1 LEKTSAPA
9 DLRAIIVSI
18 DLLRSNQDDLE
29 QFNSNEFIELARS
42 SGLKVEHHIFSKQN
56 FVSASHFLTK
66 GKADELKN
74 IVESEDIKLVVLDC
88 ELSPSQER
96 NLEKLLCAR
105 VLDRTGLILDIFAAR
120 AQSDIGKLQVEL
132 AQLSFLSTRL
142 VRGWSHLER
151 QKGGIGL
158 RGPGETQLETDRRLI
173 GNRIKQLKKKL
184 DKQHNQKNLNRY
196 SRKKGNNK
204 LVALVG
210 YTNAGKTSLF
220 NILTKGGLQAED
232 KLFATLDT
240 TTRRADFKFKT
251 LETVL
256 FSDTV
261 GFISNLPTK
270 LVESFKATLDDLA
283 SADLLIHV
291 IDSADLNRDHKIKE
305 VDLILDELGVNSIPQ
320 IRALNKVDLIK
331 SEEIWPAN
339 NQHPEIKISS
349 ETGEGLEELKSI
361 ISESLFGS
369 LLYGWVQFSPIQA
382 SVRSKLFDSGCILEE
397 KMNSNGQHQ
406 SLVSISQ
413 SMLEQFEEIEIFKN
427 LKPISP

>member
-1 LEKTSAPA
+1 MEKTLAP
-9 DLRAIIVSI
+9 DDPRAIIVSI
-18 DLLRSNQDDLE
+18 DLVRSNKCNLE
-29 QFNSNEFIELARS
+29 QFNSSEFIELTRS
-42 SGLKVEHHIFSKQN
+42 SGLIVEHHIFSKQN

-74 IVESEDIKLVVLDC
+74 IVESENIKLVVLDC

-96 NLEKLLCAR
+96 NLEKLLCSR

-173 GNRIKQLKKKL
+173 SNRIKQLKKKL
-184 DKQHNQKNLNRY
+184 NKQHNQKNLNRY
-196 SRKKGNNK
+196 ARKKGNNK

-220 NILTKGGLQAED
+220 NELTKGGLKAED

-240 TTRRADFKFKT
+240 TTRKANFKFKT
-251 LETVL
+251 FDTVL

-270 LVESFKATLDDLA
+270 LIESFKATLDDLA

-291 IDSADLNRDHKIKE
+291 IDSADVERDYKINQ
-305 VDLILDELGVNSIPQ
+305 VNMILDDLGVSKVPQ
-320 IRALNKVDLIK
+320 IYALNKIDLLNGLNIQ
-331 SEEIWPAN
+331 PAN
-339 NQHPEIKISS
+339 NQYPEIKISS
-349 ETGEGLEELKSI
+349 ETKEGIKDLKRC
-361 ISESLFGS
+361 ISETLFGS
-369 LLYGWVQFSPIQA
+369 LLSGWVQFSPLQA
-382 SVRSKLFDSGCILEE
+382 NIRSRLFDTGCIVEE
-397 KMNSNGQHQ
+397 TIDSSGQYQ
-406 SLVSISQ
+406 SLVEISQ
-413 SMLEQFEEIEIFKN
+413 TMLEQFENLENFKD
-427 LKPISP
+427 LKPVQL

>member
-1 LEKTSAPA
+1 MEKTSQPK
-9 DLRAIIVSI
+9 DQRAIIVSI
-18 DLLRSNQDDLE
+18 DLLRAHQDHLE
-29 QFNSNEFIELARS
+29 QFNSNEFIELAKS
-42 SGLKVEHHIFSKQN
+42 SGLKVEHHFFSKQN
-56 FVSASHFLTK
+56 FVAASHFLSK
-66 GKADELKN
+66 GKAGELKY
-74 IVESEDIKLVVLDC
+74 IVESENIKLVVLDC

-173 GNRIKQLKKKL
+173 SNRIKQLKKKL

-220 NILTKGGLQAED
+220 NLLTKGGLDAED

-240 TTRRADFKFKT
+240 TTRRSNFKFQT
-251 LETVL
+251 FETVL

-291 IDSADLNRDHKIKE
+291 IDAADSNRDIKTKE
-305 VDLILDELGVNSIPQ
+305 VDLILDELGVNSMPQ
-320 IRALNKVDLIK
+320 IRALNKIDLIK
-331 SEEIWPAN
+331 NEEIWPAN
-339 NQHPEIKISS
+339 NLHPEIKISS
-349 ETGEGLEELKSI
+349 ETGEGLEELKNKV
-361 ISESLFGS
+361 SECLFGN
-369 LLYGWVQFSPIQA
+369 LLHGWVHFSPVQA
-382 SVRSKLFDSGCILEE
+382 SVRSKLFDSGCIIEE
-397 KMNSNGQHQ
+397 KLDSSGQHQ

-413 SMLEQFEEIEIFKN
+413 SMLEQFEEIDIFKN
-427 LKPISP
+427 LKPI

>member
-1 LEKTSAPA
+1 MEKTSAPA

-18 DLLRSNQDDLE
+18 DLLRSNQGDLD
-29 QFNSNEFIELARS
+29 QFNSNEFVELARS

-305 VDLILDELGVNSIPQ
+305 VDLILDELGVNSMPQ

-413 SMLEQFEEIEIFKN
+413 SMLEQFEEIEVFKN

>member
-18 DLLRSNQDDLE
+18 DLQRSNQDDLK

-42 SGLKVEHHIFSKQN
+42 SGLKVEHHVFSKQN

-240 TTRRADFKFKT
+240 TTRRANFKFKT

-305 VDLILDELGVNSIPQ
+305 VDLILDELGVNSMPQ

-397 KMNSNGQHQ
+397 KINSNGQHQ

-413 SMLEQFEEIEIFKN
+413 SMLEQFEEIEVFKN